1 MKKRGSL
8 NAALFL
14 IVLDSVFAA
23 ISLAFKQYNS
33 ALIFVSIL
41 ICYAIVYI
49 LITLSSIEVFLDI
62 ITDILFIKT
71 LSESEDN
78 LKEISKMSD
87 EIEKELQEVQVKIDK
102 NKSEQEELSS
112 ELVSKTSS
120 ENTKKKPGR
129 PRKTNK

>member
-14 IVLDSVFAA
+14 IVLDSVLAA

-41 ICYAIVYI
+41 ICYSIVYI
-49 LITLSSIEVFLDI
+49 LITLSSIEVLLDT

-71 LSESEDN
+71 LSESEDK
-78 LKEISKMSD
+78 LKEISEMSD

-112 ELVSKTSS
+112 ELVSKMST

>member
-41 ICYAIVYI
+41 ICYSIVYI
-49 LITLSSIEVFLDI
+49 LITLSSIEVLLDT

-71 LSESEDN
+71 LSESEDS

-102 NKSEQEELSS
+102 NNSEQEELSS
-112 ELVSKTSS
+112 ELVSKMSS

>member
-41 ICYAIVYI
+41 ICYSIVYI

-71 LSESEDN
+71 LSESEDS

-102 NKSEQEELSS
+102 NKSKQEELDS
-112 ELVSKTSS
+112 ELVSKMSS

-129 PRKTNK
+129 PRKTDK

>member
-41 ICYAIVYI
+41 VCYSIVYI

-71 LSESEDN
+71 LSESEDS

-112 ELVSKTSS
+112 ELVSKMSS
-120 ENTKKKPGR
+120 ENAKKKPGR

>member
-41 ICYAIVYI
+41 ICYSIVYI
-49 LITLSSIEVFLDI
+49 LITLSSIEVLLDT

-78 LKEISKMSD
+78 LKEISKMSE

-102 NKSEQEELSS
+102 NNSEQEELSS
-112 ELVSKTSS
+112 ELVSKMSS

>member
-41 ICYAIVYI
+41 ICYSIVYI

-71 LSESEDN
+71 LSESEDS

-87 EIEKELQEVQVKIDK
+87 EIEKELQEVQVKSDK
-102 NKSEQEELSS
+102 NKSKQEELDS
-112 ELVSKTSS
+112 ELVSKMSS

-129 PRKTNK
+129 PRKTSK

>member
-41 ICYAIVYI
+41 ICYSIVYI

-71 LSESEDN
+71 LSESEDS

-87 EIEKELQEVQVKIDK
+87 EIEKELQEVQVKTDK
-102 NKSEQEELSS
+102 NKSKQEELDS
-112 ELVSKTSS
+112 ELVSKMSS

-129 PRKTNK
+129 PRKTSK

>member
-41 ICYAIVYI
+41 VCYSIVYI

-71 LSESEDN
+71 LSESEDS

-102 NKSEQEELSS
+102 NKSKQEEFDS
-112 ELVSKTSS
+112 ELVSKMSS
-120 ENTKKKPGR
+120 ENAKKKPGR

>member
-78 LKEISKMSD
+78 LKEISKMSE

-112 ELVSKTSS
+112 ELVSKMSS

>member
-41 ICYAIVYI
+41 ICYSIVYI

-71 LSESEDN
+71 LSESEDS

-102 NKSEQEELSS
+102 NKSKQEELDS
-112 ELVSKTSS
+112 ELVSKMSS

-129 PRKTNK
+129 PRKTSK

>member
-41 ICYAIVYI
+41 ICYSIVYI
-49 LITLSSIEVFLDI
+49 LITLSSIEVLLDT

-71 LSESEDN
+71 LSESEDS

-102 NKSEQEELSS
+102 NKSKQEELDS
-112 ELVSKTSS
+112 ELVSKMSS

-129 PRKTNK
+129 PRKTDK

>member
-14 IVLDSVFAA
+14 IVLDSVLAA

-41 ICYAIVYI
+41 ICYSIVYI
-49 LITLSSIEVFLDI
+49 LITLSSIEVLLDI

-112 ELVSKTSS
+112 ELVSKMSS

-129 PRKTNK
+129 PRKTDK

>member
-14 IVLDSVFAA
+14 IVLDSVLAA

-41 ICYAIVYI
+41 ICYSIVYI

-71 LSESEDN
+71 LSESEDS

-102 NKSEQEELSS
+102 NKSKQEELDS
-112 ELVSKTSS
+112 ELVSKMSS

>member
-41 ICYAIVYI
+41 VCYSIVYI

-71 LSESEDN
+71 LSESEDS

-112 ELVSKTSS
+112 ELVSKMSS

-129 PRKTNK
+129 PRKTDK

>member
-33 ALIFVSIL
+33 ALILVSIL
-41 ICYAIVYI
+41 ICYSIVYI

-71 LSESEDN
+71 LSESEDS

-102 NKSEQEELSS
+102 NKSKQEELDS
-112 ELVSKTSS
+112 ELVSKMSS

>member
-33 ALIFVSIL
+33 ALIFASIL

-49 LITLSSIEVFLDI
+49 LITLSSIEVFLDT

-71 LSESEDN
+71 LTESEDS
-78 LKEISKMSD
+78 LKEVSKMSD
-87 EIEKELQEVQVKIDK
+87 EIEKELQEVQAKIDK

-112 ELVSKTSS
+112 ELVSKMST

>member
-41 ICYAIVYI
+41 ICYSIVYI

-71 LSESEDN
+71 LSESEDS

-87 EIEKELQEVQVKIDK
+87 EIEKELQEVQVKTDK
-102 NKSEQEELSS
+102 NKSKQEELDS
-112 ELVSKTSS
+112 ELVSKMSS

>member
-14 IVLDSVFAA
+14 IVLDSVLVA

-41 ICYAIVYI
+41 ICYSIVYI

-71 LSESEDN
+71 LSESEDS

-102 NKSEQEELSS
+102 NKSKQEELDS
-112 ELVSKTSS
+112 ELVSKMSS

-129 PRKTNK
+129 PRKTDK

>member
-41 ICYAIVYI
+41 ICYSIVYI
-49 LITLSSIEVFLDI
+49 LITLSSIEVLLDT

-71 LSESEDN
+71 LSESEDS

-102 NKSEQEELSS
+102 NKSEQEELNS
-112 ELVSKTSS
+112 ELVSKMSS

>member
-41 ICYAIVYI
+41 ICYSIVYI

-71 LSESEDN
+71 LSESEDS

-102 NKSEQEELSS
+102 NKSKQEELDS
-112 ELVSKTSS
+112 ELVSKMSS

>member
-71 LSESEDN
+71 LSESEDS
-78 LKEISKMSD
+78 LKEVSKMSG
-87 EIEKELQEVQVKIDK
+87 EIEKELKEVQAKIDK

-112 ELVSKTSS
+112 ELVSKMSS

>member
-41 ICYAIVYI
+41 ICYSIVYI

-71 LSESEDN
+71 LSESEDS
-78 LKEISKMSD
+78 LKEVSKMSE

-112 ELVSKTSS
+112 ELVSKMSS

>member
-41 ICYAIVYI
+41 ICYSIVYI

-71 LSESEDN
+71 LSESEDS

-87 EIEKELQEVQVKIDK
+87 EIGKELQEVQSKIDK
-102 NKSEQEELSS
+102 NKSEQEELDS
-112 ELVSKTSS
+112 ELASKTSS

>member
-8 NAALFL
+8 NVALFL
-14 IVLDSVFAA
+14 IVLDSVLAA

-41 ICYAIVYI
+41 ICYSIVYI

-71 LSESEDN
+71 LSESEDS

-102 NKSEQEELSS
+102 NKSEQEELDS
-112 ELVSKTSS
+112 ELASKMSS

>member
-71 LSESEDN
+71 LSESEDS
-78 LKEISKMSD
+78 LKEVSKMSG

-112 ELVSKTSS
+112 ELVSKMSS

>member
-14 IVLDSVFAA
+14 IVLDSVLAA

-41 ICYAIVYI
+41 ICYSIVYI

-71 LSESEDN
+71 LSESEDS

-102 NKSEQEELSS
+102 NKSKQEELDS
-112 ELVSKTSS
+112 ELVSKMSS

-129 PRKTNK
+129 PRKTDK

>member
-33 ALIFVSIL
+33 AIIFVSIL
-41 ICYAIVYI
+41 ICYSIVYI

-71 LSESEDN
+71 LSESEDS
-78 LKEISKMSD
+78 LKEVSKMSE
-87 EIEKELQEVQVKIDK
+87 EIGKELQEVQAKIDK

-112 ELVSKTSS
+112 ELVSKMSS

>member
-33 ALIFVSIL
+33 AIIFVSIL
-41 ICYAIVYI
+41 ICYSIVYI

-71 LSESEDN
+71 LSESEHS
-78 LKEISKMSD
+78 LKEVSKMSE
-87 EIEKELQEVQVKIDK
+87 EIGKELQEVQAKIDK

-112 ELVSKTSS
+112 ELVSKMSS

>member
-41 ICYAIVYI
+41 VCYSIVYI
-49 LITLSSIEVFLDI
+49 LITLSSIEAFLDI

-71 LSESEDN
+71 LSESEDS

-112 ELVSKTSS
+112 ELVSKMST

>member
-41 ICYAIVYI
+41 ICYSIVYI

-71 LSESEDN
+71 LSESEDS

-112 ELVSKTSS
+112 ELVSKMSS

-129 PRKTNK
+129 PRKTSK

>member
-14 IVLDSVFAA
+14 IVFDSVFAA

-41 ICYAIVYI
+41 ICYSIVYI

-71 LSESEDN
+71 LSESEDS
-78 LKEISKMSD
+78 LKEVSKMSE

-112 ELVSKTSS
+112 ELVSKMSS

>member
-41 ICYAIVYI
+41 VCYSIVYI

-71 LSESEDN
+71 LSESEDS

-112 ELVSKTSS
+112 ELVSKMST

>member
-14 IVLDSVFAA
+14 IVLDSVLAA

-41 ICYAIVYI
+41 ICYSIVYI

-71 LSESEDN
+71 LSESEDS

-112 ELVSKTSS
+112 ELVSKMSS

>member
-14 IVLDSVFAA
+14 IVLDSVLAA

-41 ICYAIVYI
+41 ICYSIVYI
-49 LITLSSIEVFLDI
+49 LITLSSIEVLLDT

-71 LSESEDN
+71 LSESEDK
-78 LKEISKMSD
+78 LKEISEMSD
-87 EIEKELQEVQVKIDK
+87 EIEKELQEVQPKIDK

-112 ELVSKTSS
+112 ELVSKMSS

-129 PRKTNK
+129 PRKTDK

>member
-41 ICYAIVYI
+41 ICYSIVYI

-71 LSESEDN
+71 LSESEDK
-78 LKEISKMSD
+78 LKEISEMSD

-102 NKSEQEELSS
+102 NKSKQEELNS
-112 ELVSKTSS
+112 ELVSKVSS

>member
-41 ICYAIVYI
+41 ICYSIVYI
-49 LITLSSIEVFLDI
+49 LITLSSIEVLIDT

-71 LSESEDN
+71 LSESEDS

-112 ELVSKTSS
+112 ELVSKMSS

>member
-41 ICYAIVYI
+41 ICYSIVYI

-71 LSESEDN
+71 LSESEDS

-112 ELVSKTSS
+112 ELVSKMSS